1 MFSFSVKQ
9 KILLLVALF
18 SAVIVGLN
26 TNYAM
31 SGKKVSNKLQE
42 LNNQSLVL
50 VKHLENSRQ
59 LLLKQS
65 VEFERGFFQVSIA
78 KSMGGYG
85 TELIKESE
93 GNFKSYTDELVT
105 SLNEIKSTLDNM
117 PVTPESS
124 ALFDEINVLENLQTE
139 FLSASTDTYSWWV
152 KLKTLQAN
160 KARRKADAALDAVN
174 TQMESIIV
182 LIDRYNGAI
191 AQKENDALDQ
201 ATIGSATIAGIITII
216 GIVIG
221 IFIANGVSRPLA
233 LAVRRAEE
241 IASGEL
247 NLVTSTTKR
256 KDEIGTLEV
265 AMDKL
270 VTQLREILHEVS
282 DSSQLLTQ
290 AAEELNDITDSSTKM
305 VERQQGETNL
315 ISNAVHE
322 IQSTAVH
329 VSESTSEASD
339 AAHIAESAT
348 SEGVRIVNET
358 ILTIEALAEE
368 LSNSTQTIN
377 TLQENTSEISNILN
391 VILGIAE
398 QTNLLALNA
407 AIEAARAGEQG
418 RGFAVVA
425 DEVRQLAQNTQ
436 NATQQI
442 EQMISQLQSGTN
454 SAVNA
459 MRNSYDRSVTAV
471 EQVKHEEGSLTNIN
485 SSVARIRDM
494 NDRISATAE
503 EQATVTAEVRRNV
516 ENITDIANQT
526 TDSMHSV
533 SNSSEQ
539 LARLAQQLNQ
549 RISYFKV

>member
-1 MFSFSVKQ
+1 MFSLSVKQ

-18 SAVIVGLN
+18 SVVIIGLN
-26 TNYAM
+26 TSYAI
-31 SGKKVSNKLQE
+31 SGKDVSTELQQ
-42 LNNQSLVL
+42 LNTQSLDL
-50 VKHLENSRQ
+50 VKNLEKSRQ

-85 TELIKESE
+85 TELIKES
-93 GNFKSYTDELVT
+93 GDNFKAYTEELIQ
-105 SLNEIKSTLDNM
+105 SLNAIKLTLDNM

-124 ALFDEINVLENLQTE
+124 ALLEQIDVLETLQTE
-139 FLSASTDTYSWWV
+139 FLTASTETYSWWV

-160 KARRKADAALDAVN
+160 KARRKADAALESVN
-174 TQMESIIV
+174 VQMESIIV
-182 LIDRYNGAI
+182 LIDQYNAAV
-191 AQKENDALDQ
+191 AQEENEALDT
-201 ATIGSATIAGIITII
+201 AIIGSASIAGAITVLGIII
-216 GIVIG
+216 GVL
-221 IFIANGVSRPLA
+221 IANGISSPLA
-233 LAVRRAEE
+233 RAVKRAEE

-247 NLVTSTTKR
+247 NESTTPTKR
-256 KDEIGTLEV
+256 KDEIGTLET

-270 VTQLREILHEVS
+270 VSQLSVILHEVS
-282 DSSQLLTQ
+282 DSSQLLTK
-290 AAEELNDITDSSTKM
+290 AAEELNNITDNSTKM
-305 VERQQGETNL
+305 VEQQKDETNL

-329 VSESTSEASD
+329 VSESTAEASD

-348 SEGVRIVNET
+348 TEGVRIVNET
-358 ILTIEALAEE
+358 ISTIEGLAEE

-442 EQMISQLQSGTN
+442 EQMIAQLQNGTT

-459 MRNSYDRSVTAV
+459 MRSSYKRSVTAV

-503 EQATVTAEVRRNV
+503 EQASVTAEVRRNV
-516 ENITDIANQT
+516 ENITDIADRT

-539 LARLAQQLNQ
+539 LAHLAQQLNQ

>member
-1 MFSFSVKQ
+1 MFSLSVKQ

-18 SAVIVGLN
+18 SVVIIGLN
-26 TNYAM
+26 TSYAI
-31 SGKKVSNKLQE
+31 SGKDVSTELQQ
-42 LNNQSLVL
+42 LNTQSLDL
-50 VKHLENSRQ
+50 VKNLEKSRQ

-93 GNFKSYTDELVT
+93 DNFKAYTEELIQ
-105 SLNEIKSTLDNM
+105 SLNAIKLTLDNM

-124 ALFDEINVLENLQTE
+124 ALLEQIDVLETLQTE
-139 FLSASTDTYSWWV
+139 FLTASTETYSWWV

-160 KARRKADAALDAVN
+160 KARRKADAALESVN
-174 TQMESIIV
+174 VQMESIIV
-182 LIDRYNGAI
+182 LIDQYNAAV
-191 AQKENDALDQ
+191 AQEENEALDT
-201 ATIGSATIAGIITII
+201 AIIGSASIAGAITVLGIII
-216 GIVIG
+216 GVL
-221 IFIANGVSRPLA
+221 IANGISSPLA
-233 LAVRRAEE
+233 RAVKRAEE

-247 NLVTSTTKR
+247 NESTTPTKR
-256 KDEIGTLEV
+256 KDEIGTLET

-270 VTQLREILHEVS
+270 VSQLSVILHEVS
-282 DSSQLLTQ
+282 DSSQLLTK
-290 AAEELNDITDSSTKM
+290 AAEELNNITDNSTKM
-305 VERQQGETNL
+305 VEQQKDETNL

-329 VSESTSEASD
+329 VSESTAEASD

-348 SEGVRIVNET
+348 TEGVRIVNET
-358 ILTIEALAEE
+358 ISTIEGLAEE

-442 EQMISQLQSGTN
+442 EQMIAQLQNGTT

-459 MRNSYDRSVTAV
+459 MRSSYKRSVTAV

-503 EQATVTAEVRRNV
+503 EQASVTAEVRRNV
-516 ENITDIANQT
+516 ENITDIADRT

-539 LARLAQQLNQ
+539 LAHLAQQLNQ